1 METINKNQ
9 LIEML
14 DNLIKDAEEWIKD
27 AEKRFDWLD
36 VNYYRGAQYAYTLV
50 KRAAE
55 KWDSQNEITKTV
67 KIVFTRATDG
77 GYYIEETTTEDILEI
92 CKRWRVK
99 KIIDET
105 KDYSAFN
112 EVMKELNNPT
122 VKEYNQFV
130 VIQELHD

>member
-1 METINKNQ
+1 MGFTKRNNK
-9 LIEML
+9 
-14 DNLIKDAEEWIKD
+14 
-27 AEKRFDWLD
+27 
-36 VNYYRGAQYAYTLV
+36 
-50 KRAAE
+50 
-55 KWDSQNEITKTV
+55 KTV
-67 KIVFTRATDG
+67 KIVFTRVTDG

-122 VKEYNQFV
+122 VKEYN
-130 VIQELHD
+130 

>member
-1 METINKNQ
+1 
-9 LIEML
+9 ML

-67 KIVFTRATDG
+67 KIMIASTVSTSLHITFN
-77 GYYIEETTTEDILEI
+77 ILITHIFNNI
-92 CKRWRVK
+92 CRNLRRGN
-99 KIIDET
+99 T
-105 KDYSAFN
+105 YSFW
-112 EVMKELNNPT
+112 LS
-122 VKEYNQFV
+122 
-130 VIQELHD
+130 

>member
-36 VNYYRGAQYAYTLV
+36 VNYYRGVQYAYTLV

-77 GYYIEETTTEDILEI
+77 GYYIEETTTKDILEI
-92 CKRWRVK
+92 CKRWRVE

-105 KDYSAFN
+105 EHYHNFK

-130 VIQELHD
+130 VIQELYD

>member
-1 METINKNQ
+1 
-9 LIEML
+9 ML

-50 KRAAE
+50 KRAAK

-67 KIVFTRATDG
+67 KIVFTRVTDG

-92 CKRWRVK
+92 CKRWRVE